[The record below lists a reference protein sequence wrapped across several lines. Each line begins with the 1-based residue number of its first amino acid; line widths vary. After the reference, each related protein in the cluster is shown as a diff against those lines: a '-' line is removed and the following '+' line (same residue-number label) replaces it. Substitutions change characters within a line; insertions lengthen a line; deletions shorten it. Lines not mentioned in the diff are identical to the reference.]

1 VTKDYEPVFT
11 SLPRL
16 AAKMPITLV
25 FVRGA
30 QSTFLHYHHGSAFS
44 SGVKNMATSL
54 DPRPG
59 ILLGLFNRDG
69 LGKIARLIDICAF
82 ENGGVI
88 GQKL

>member
-30 QSTFLHYHHGSAFS
+30 QSTFFALSPRQRFFFWRKKHGNLS
-44 SGVKNMATSL
+44 
-54 DPRPG
+54 
-59 ILLGLFNRDG
+59 
-69 LGKIARLIDICAF
+69 
-82 ENGGVI
+82 
-88 GQKL
+88 